1 MAKLIYVVWGS
12 GLGGLLTDPD
22 TRAALRVAGATRLQ
36 INIGGTPELDG
47 AMTLSTLTPPIDA
60 VVSVWTDSDPTPVA
74 DVLVDRTDRVVG
86 WEVVERRPI
95 EPPPTPDG
103 EPADAMANVAF
114 LRRPASI
121 DRDEWLRRWLD
132 DHTPVAIATQATS
145 GYIQNIVVRSV
156 TADTEQVDAVVEELF
171 PLAAARDLHAFY
183 GSGGDDAEL
192 TRRMTAMLDSVVR
205 IGAHE
210 NIDVVPTRRTV
221 FES

>member
-1 MAKLIYVVWGS
+1 MTKLIYAVWGRDLAMS
-12 GLGGLLTDPD
+12 D
-22 TRAALRVAGATRLQ
+22 TVADLRAAGASQVQ
-36 INIGGTPELDG
+36 INLGGTPELEG
-47 AMTLSTLTPPIDA
+47 AMTLSTFTPPIDV
-60 VVSVWTDSDPTPVA
+60 VVSVWTDGDPAAVTA
-74 DVLVDRTDRVVG
+74 VLADRTGRVVG
-86 WEVVERRPI
+86 WEVTERRPI
-95 EPPPTPDG
+95 DPPPTPDG
-103 EPADAMANVAF
+103 EAAEAMANVAF

-145 GYIQNIVVRSV
+145 GYIQNIVERPV
-156 TADTEQVDAVVEELF
+156 TETSEHVDAIVEELF
-171 PLAAARDLHAFY
+171 PPAAAHDPHAFY

-221 FES
+221 FGS